1 MDHSIMKKTTIEL
14 TKLTP
19 SEGMVL
25 TNGETY
31 SSEVY
36 LGKND
41 SPDNWW
47 EITREEYEGIMAE
60 QESEG
65 NTDDEL

>member
-1 MDHSIMKKTTIEL
+1 MQTTKFEPLI
-14 TKLTP
+14 P

-25 TNGETY
+25 TNGEIY

-47 EITREEYEGIMAE
+47 EITREEYEGIMAK
-60 QESEG
+60 QV
-65 NTDDEL
+65 NRKDDIYEDIY